1 MKGLSDGQAWTGA
14 AAPGH
19 VADGCSKG
27 LEDPHSRRIR
37 PIVFDQ
43 ALVDRRSDVVLAHLN
58 HPLVQRCLRLLR
70 ANAWSA
76 TTSRVSIESTIQ
88 VVDDTV
94 LETPAVIA
102 FGRLVVL
109 GGDAQRIH
117 EEILS
122 AGGTHHRG
130 PVPTLR
136 HTRRARPGRRSA
148 GHGEGRRGCTGTLD

>member
-1 MKGLSDGQAWTGA
+1 M
-14 AAPGH
+14 
-19 VADGCSKG
+19 
-27 LEDPHSRRIR
+27 
-37 PIVFDQ
+37 FDQ

-76 TTSRVSIESTIQ
+76 TSSDLHRVTVQ

-94 LETPAVIA
+94 LDTPAVIA

-117 EEILS
+117 EEIVS
-122 AGGTHHRG
+122 AGGTIVEGRF
-130 PVPTLR
+130 R
-136 HTRRARPGRRSA
+136 RFDTRAELDRVVDAMANATVSDGVTERLTELWRSSNPASRMRSPHVSANAPRRSRIA
-148 GHGEGRRGCTGTLD
+148 